1 MRYVCFLQRFLT
13 KIDLK
18 FAIKIVMDLI
28 LSLLQQ
34 MCVYLVL
41 AYMLSKTPIF
51 LPLLNISSRISHKV
65 SVYVLFSLFC
75 IMGTYFGLQ
84 INDAI
89 ANTRAIGAVMGG
101 LFGGPIVGFFVGL
114 TGGLHRYSLGGFTDL
129 ACAISTTT
137 EGLIGGLLH
146 IYFVRKGKSSQ
157 LFNPSVV
164 FSITLVAEIAQMA
177 IILLVAKPFDQAYV
191 LVSAIAAPMIIAN
204 SVGAALFM
212 SILHDRKTIFEEYSA
227 TFSRRALNIA
237 ERSVGVLASGFNS
250 NNAEKIARIVY
261 EETNVG
267 AVSITDDTKIL
278 AFVGIG
284 DDHHKPNTPISS
296 QSTLDA
302 IEQNDIIYLDGKEKP
317 YQCSLSRDCKLGSAL
332 IIPLRT
338 GDKVIGT
345 IKLYEPKRKL
355 FSTIN
360 MSMAEG
366 IAQLLSSQ
374 ILFGDYQQ
382 KQTLLSQ
389 AEIKLLHAQVNPH
402 FLFNALNTISAV
414 IRRDPLK
421 ARELIQHLS
430 HFFRSNLKQNIDVV
444 TLKEELAHVNAYLTI
459 EKARFTDRL
468 EVTIDI
474 DESLLERRIPTFT
487 LQPLVENAIK
497 HGISQL
503 LEGGEV
509 RIYSQAVEDGY
520 QIVVEDNAGSYQA
533 PQADHVGLGIQIVDK
548 RLTNKFG
555 RDAALNIDV
564 APNHYTRMSF
574 LIPSPPC

>member
-1 MRYVCFLQRFLT
+1 
-13 KIDLK
+13 
-18 FAIKIVMDLI
+18 MDLI

-51 LPLLNISSRISHKV
+51 LPLLNISNRLSHKL

-114 TGGLHRYSLGGFTDL
+114 TGGLHRYSLGGFTDV
-129 ACAISTTT
+129 ACAISTTA

-146 IYFVRKGKSSQ
+146 IYLLRKGKSEQ

-164 FSITLVAEIAQMA
+164 FAVTLVAEIVQML
-177 IILLVAKPFDQAYV
+177 IILIVAKPFDQAYN

-237 ERSVGVLASGFNS
+237 ERSVGILALGFNS
-250 NNAEKIARIVY
+250 QNAEKIARIIY

-267 AVSITDDTKIL
+267 AVSITDDEKIL

-302 IEQNDIIYLDGKEKP
+302 IQQNDIIYLDGKEKP
-317 YQCSLSRDCKLGSAL
+317 YQCSLSSECKLGSAL
-332 IIPLRT
+332 IIPLRA
-338 GDKVIGT
+338 GERVIGT

-414 IRRDPLK
+414 IRRDPAK

-430 HFFRSNLKQNIDVV
+430 HFFRSNLKQDIETV

-474 DESLLERRIPTFT
+474 EESLLSRKVPTFT

-497 HGISQL
+497 HGISNL
-503 LEGGEV
+503 LFGGVV
-509 RIYSQAVEDGY
+509 RVYSQVEQEGY
-520 QIVVEDNAGSYQA
+520 RIVVEDNAGSYS
-533 PQADHVGLGIQIVDK
+533 PPADDHLGLGMQIVDK

-555 RDAALNIDV
+555 RASALTIELEPDRL
-564 APNHYTRMSF
+564 TRMSF
-574 LIPSPPC
+574 IIPNEHSH

>member
-1 MRYVCFLQRFLT
+1 
-13 KIDLK
+13 
-18 FAIKIVMDLI
+18 MDLI

-34 MCVYLVL
+34 MCVYLML

-51 LPLLNISSRISHKV
+51 LPLLNISSRLSHKL
-65 SVYVLFSLFC
+65 SIYVLFSLFC

-101 LFGGPIVGFFVGL
+101 LFGGPVVGFFVGL

-129 ACAISTTT
+129 ACAISTTA
-137 EGLIGGLLH
+137 EGLIGGLFH
-146 IYFVRKGKSSQ
+146 VYFVRKGKSQQ

-164 FSITLVAEIAQMA
+164 FAITLIAEVVQMT
-177 IILLVAKPFDQAYV
+177 IILIVAKPFDQAYA

-204 SVGAALFM
+204 SVGAGLFM
-212 SILHDRKTIFEEYSA
+212 SILQDRKTIFEEYSA

-237 ERSVGVLASGFNS
+237 ERSVGILASGFNS
-250 NNAEKIARIVY
+250 QNADKIARIIY

-267 AVSITDDTKIL
+267 AVSITDEQKIL

-302 IEQNDIIYLDGKEKP
+302 INKNDIIYLDGKEKP
-317 YQCSLSRDCKLGSAL
+317 YQCSLSADCKLGSAL

-374 ILFGDYQQ
+374 ILFGEYQQ

-414 IRRDPLK
+414 VRRDPTK
-421 ARELIQHLS
+421 ARDLIQQLS
-430 HFFRSNLKQNIDVV
+430 HFFRSNLKQDIETV
-444 TLKEELAHVNAYLTI
+444 TLKEELAHVNAYLSI

-468 EVTIDI
+468 EVNIDI
-474 DESLLERRIPTFT
+474 DEGLLKRKVPTFT

-497 HGISQL
+497 HGISNL
-503 LEGGEV
+503 IEGGQI
-509 RIYSQAVEDGY
+509 RIYSQKVSGGV
-520 QIVVEDNAGSYQA
+520 QVVVEDNAGSYVA
-533 PQADHVGLGIQIVDK
+533 PSQDHAGLGMQIVDK

-555 RDAALNIDV
+555 RAAALNIDV
-564 APNHYTRMSF
+564 KPNHLTQMSF
-574 LIPSPPC
+574 IIPDENTY

>member
-1 MRYVCFLQRFLT
+1 
-13 KIDLK
+13 
-18 FAIKIVMDLI
+18 MDLI

-51 LPLLNISSRISHKV
+51 LPLLNISHRLSHKV
-65 SVYVLFSLFC
+65 AIYILFSLFC

-101 LFGGPIVGFFVGL
+101 LFGGPVVGFFVGL
-114 TGGLHRYSLGGFTDL
+114 TGGLHRYSLGGFTDV
-129 ACAISTTT
+129 ACAISTTA

-146 IYFVRKGKSSQ
+146 TYLVRRGKGAL
-157 LFNPSVV
+157 LFSPSIV
-164 FSITLVAEIAQMA
+164 FAITLFAEIVQMA
-177 IILLVAKPFDQAYV
+177 IILLVAKPFVQSYS

-212 SILHDRKTIFEEYSA
+212 SILQDRKTIFEEYSA

-237 ERSVGVLASGFNS
+237 ERSVGILAAGFNTHT
-250 NNAEKIARIVY
+250 AERIARIVY
-261 EETNVG
+261 EETSVG
-267 AVSITDDTKIL
+267 AVSITDNEKIL

-284 DDHHKPNTPISS
+284 DDHHRPETPISS

-302 IEQNDIIYLDGKEKP
+302 ITQDKIIYLDGKDKP
-317 YQCSLSRDCKLGSAL
+317 YQCSISHRCKLGSAL
-332 IIPLRT
+332 IIPLRA

-374 ILFGDYQQ
+374 ILYGELQQ
-382 KQTLLSQ
+382 KQSLLSQ
-389 AEIKLLHAQVNPH
+389 VEIKLLHAQVNPH

-414 IRRDPLK
+414 VRRDPSK

-430 HFFRSNLKQNIDVV
+430 QFFRSNLKQDI
-444 TLKEELAHVNAYLTI
+444 EEVSLQDELDHVNAYLTI

-468 EVTIDI
+468 EVEMDI
-474 DESLLERRIPTFT
+474 DQAWMARKLPTFT

-497 HGISQL
+497 HGTSQL
-503 LEGGEV
+503 LEGGV
-509 RIYSQAVEDGY
+509 IRIYSQDVEQGCK
-520 QIVVEDNAGSYQA
+520 ITVEDNAGSYQA
-533 PQADHVGLGIQIVDK
+533 PQQDHEGLGMQIVAK
-548 RLTNKFG
+548 RLSNKFG
-555 RDAALNIDV
+555 TIGQLTIEV
-564 APNHYTRMSF
+564 EPNQYTRMSF
-574 LIPSPPC
+574 IIPHQDR

>member
-1 MRYVCFLQRFLT
+1 
-13 KIDLK
+13 
-18 FAIKIVMDLI
+18 MDLV

-51 LPLLNISSRISHKV
+51 LPLLNISNRRSHKL

-89 ANTRAIGAVMGG
+89 ANTRAMGAVMGG
-101 LFGGPIVGFFVGL
+101 LFGGPVVGFFVGL
-114 TGGLHRYSLGGFTDL
+114 TGGIHRYTLGGFTDL
-129 ACAISTTT
+129 ACAISTTA

-146 IYFVRKGKSSQ
+146 SYLLRKGKREQ

-164 FSITLVAEIAQMA
+164 FSITLVAEVIQMA
-177 IILLVAKPFDQAYV
+177 IILVVAKPFDQAYT
-191 LVSAIAAPMIIAN
+191 LVSAISAPMIITN

-212 SILHDRKTIFEEYSA
+212 SILQDRKTIFEEYSA

-237 ERSVGVLASGFNS
+237 ERSVGILISGFNTE
-250 NNAEKIARIVY
+250 NAEKIARIVY

-267 AVSITDDTKIL
+267 AVSITDDEKIL

-284 DDHHKPNTPISS
+284 DDHHRPETPISS

-302 IEQNDIIYLDGKEKP
+302 ISQNDIIYLDGKEKA
-317 YQCSLSRDCKLGSAL
+317 YQCSISPDCKLGSAL
-332 IIPLRT
+332 IIPLRA

-382 KQTLLSQ
+382 KRTLLSQ
-389 AEIKLLHAQVNPH
+389 AEIKLLQAQVNPH

-414 IRRDPLK
+414 IRRDPAK

-430 HFFRSNLKQNIDVV
+430 HFFRSNLKQDIDTV

-468 EVTIDI
+468 EVNIDI
-474 DESLLERRIPTFT
+474 DDALLNRKLPTFT

-497 HGISQL
+497 HGISNL
-503 LEGGEV
+503 LEGGHV
-509 RIYSQAVEDGY
+509 HIYSQNVVGGY
-520 QIVVEDNAGSYQA
+520 QLVVEDDAGSYVA
-533 PQADHVGLGIQIVDK
+533 PQDDHAGLGMQIVDK

-555 RDAALNIDV
+555 RLSALKIDV
-564 APNHYTRMSF
+564 EPNKFTRMSF
-574 LIPSPPC
+574 FIPDENTY

>member
-1 MRYVCFLQRFLT
+1 
-13 KIDLK
+13 
-18 FAIKIVMDLI
+18 MDLI

-51 LPLLNISSRISHKV
+51 LPLLNISNRLSHKL

-101 LFGGPIVGFFVGL
+101 LFGGPVVGFFVGL
-114 TGGLHRYSLGGFTDL
+114 TGGLHRYTLGGFTDL
-129 ACAISTTT
+129 ACAISTTA
-137 EGLIGGLLH
+137 EGLIGGLFH
-146 IYFVRKGKSSQ
+146 IYFVRKNKSDQ

-164 FSITLVAEIAQMA
+164 FAITLVAEIVQML
-177 IILLVAKPFDQAYV
+177 IILIVAKPFDQAYS

-212 SILHDRKTIFEEYSA
+212 SILQDRKTIFEEYSA

-237 ERSVGVLASGFNS
+237 ERSVGILASGFNVQ
-250 NNAEKIARIVY
+250 NAEKIARIVY

-267 AVSITDDTKIL
+267 AVSITDDEKIL

-302 IEQNDIIYLDGKEKP
+302 IQQDDIIYLDGAEKP
-317 YQCSLSRDCKLGSAL
+317 YQCSISADCKLGSAL
-332 IIPLRT
+332 IIPLRA

-414 IRRDPLK
+414 IRRDPPK

-430 HFFRSNLKQNIDVV
+430 QFFRSNLKQDIETV
-444 TLKEELAHVNAYLTI
+444 TLKEELAHVNSYLTI

-474 DESLLERRIPTFT
+474 DEALLTRKVPTFT

-497 HGISQL
+497 HGISNL
-503 LEGGEV
+503 LEGGKIH
-509 RIYSQAVEDGY
+509 IYSQISESGFQV
-520 QIVVEDNAGSYQA
+520 VVEDNAGSYTPPA
-533 PQADHVGLGIQIVDK
+533 DDHVGLGMQIVDK
-548 RLTNKFG
+548 RLSNKFG
-555 RDAALNIDV
+555 RVSALNIEV
-564 APNHYTRMSF
+564 EPNHFTRMSF
-574 LIPSPPC
+574 IIPNKNMY

>member
-1 MRYVCFLQRFLT
+1 MR
-13 KIDLK
+13 LK
-18 FAIKIVMDLI
+18 AGHYRHALNEERYMDLV

-51 LPLLNISSRISHKV
+51 LPLLNISRRLNHKL

-101 LFGGPIVGFFVGL
+101 LFGGPFIGFAVGF
-114 TGGLHRYSLGGFTDL
+114 TGGIHRYTLGGFTDV
-129 ACAISTTT
+129 ACAVSTTA
-137 EGLIGGLLH
+137 EGIIGGLLH
-146 IYFVRKGKSSQ
+146 TYLLRKGKGRL
-157 LFNPSVV
+157 LFSPSVV
-164 FSITLVAEIAQMA
+164 FAVTLFAEIVQMLL
-177 IILLVAKPFDQAYV
+177 ILLIAEPYDEAYA
-191 LVSAIAAPMIIAN
+191 LVSTIAAPMIIAN

-212 SILHDRKTIFEEYSA
+212 SILQDRKTIFEEYSA

-237 ERSVGVLASGFNS
+237 ERSVGILAAGFNPQ
-250 NNAEKIARIVY
+250 NAEKIARIVY
-261 EETNVG
+261 EQTNVG
-267 AVSITDDTKIL
+267 AVSITDREKIL

-302 IEQNDIIYLDGKEKP
+302 IARNAIIYLDGKDHP
-317 YQCSLSRDCKLGSAL
+317 YQCSLSKTCKLGSAL
-332 IIPLRT
+332 IIPLRA
-338 GDKVIGT
+338 GDRVIGT

-366 IAQLLSSQ
+366 IAQMLSSQ
-374 ILFGDYQQ
+374 ILYGEYQE
-382 KQTLLSQ
+382 KQILLSR
-389 AEIKLLHAQVNPH
+389 AEIKLLQAQVNPH

-414 IRRDPLK
+414 IRRDPNK

-430 HFFRSNLKQNIDVV
+430 QFFRSNLKQNIGTV

-459 EKARFTDRL
+459 EKARFSDRL
-468 EVTIDI
+468 DVDIDI
-474 DESLLERRIPTFT
+474 DEALLERNVPSFT

-497 HGISQL
+497 HGTSNL
-503 LEGGEV
+503 LEGGKV
-509 RIYSQAVEDGY
+509 RIYSIEEEHGHR
-520 QIVVEDNAGSYQA
+520 IVVEDNAGSYQA
-533 PQADHVGLGIQIVDK
+533 PSEDHDGLGMQIVAK
-548 RLTNKFG
+548 RLTYKFG
-555 RDAALNIDV
+555 AASALNIEVEHDK
-564 APNHYTRMSF
+564 YTRMSF
-574 LIPSPPC
+574 LIPHKGTY